1 MKIEEI
7 LKLTP
12 KRVAILLKTRRK
24 LAGPSA
30 DLYAG
35 QDLRRSVRWP
45 FPGQVELWP
54 AGGDGRERFY
64 ATCHNLS
71 TNGLGMIADAS
82 FEPGTRVE
90 LACHFPEASFYGKGV
105 IRHCTK
111 IPKGYL
117 IGLQFDFEE

>member
-1 MKIEEI
+1 MKTDEI
-7 LKLTP
+7 VKLTQ
-12 KRVAILLKTRRK
+12 KGVTSLLKARRK

-35 QDLRRSVRWP
+35 QEHRRNTRWP

-54 AGGDGRERFY
+54 ADSDGRERWY

-71 TNGLGMIADAS
+71 TNGLGMIADNP
-82 FEPGTRVE
+82 FEPGTKVE
-90 LACHFPEASFYGKGV
+90 LACHFPEASFYGRGV
-105 IRHCTK
+105 IRHCTR
-111 IPKGYL
+111 IPRGFL